1 MVSEQGG
8 VMDAFSLDSIRRILD
23 KMDYIWED
31 EEIEVQELLKKIKGQ
46 DDIRQEIL
54 ERLKIL
60 KIQTFGTTTT
70 TTTTTPPDN

>member
-1 MVSEQGG
+1 
-8 VMDAFSLDSIRRILD
+8 MDAFSLDSIRRILD

>member
-1 MVSEQGG
+1 
-8 VMDAFSLDSIRRILD
+8 MDAFSLDSIRRILD

-70 TTTTTPPDN
+70 TTTTIPPDN